1 MDENQAIKTDGFR
14 IYYEVAI
21 GVIVLAVLYVI
32 SRQNYLLF
40 HGIAEVFSSVV
51 AFMIFILAWHTR
63 RLMDNDYLLFLGIAF
78 LFIGALDLIHMLAY
92 SGMGVFEGYGSN
104 LPTQLWV
111 ATRYMEALSL
121 LIAPLFLARR
131 LWARLNFAVYTAVS
145 ALVLLSI
152 FYWDIF
158 PTCYVEGVGLT
169 AFKRISEYLISFIL
183 LLAIIVLFR
192 NREKFDPRVFKLM
205 VASIAVTIASELSF
219 TLYVDP
225 YGFFNLM
232 GHYLKIISFYL
243 IYRAIVETGL
253 ERPYDILFRDLK
265 LREEEIEEREKR
277 ERAILDASLD
287 SISLVKPDGTILA
300 CNETTARRLGRE
312 VEDLIGSNIFDFL
325 SPDVAARRRAIIDK
339 VFREGQILR
348 FEDER
353 QGIYFENS
361 VYPIFDRKGDVE
373 MLAVFAKDI
382 TERKKAEAELLAS
395 REMWE
400 RSFNAVKEGLFI
412 MDEDRNILQFNSAL
426 AEIAGEKARDLAG
439 LKCYQVMHN
448 VEDPPTDC
456 VTCTALETGEEVRA
470 EVYEPS
476 LDKHLEMSASPIPGA
491 GGEPGLVIHLIR
503 DITERKRAEELLE
516 RFAYE
521 LQERVKELNCLLGI
535 SRIVEKSGLSLEDR
549 LREIVEII
557 PPSLQYPEITCAR
570 INLRDGVFENEDF
583 RETPRELNA
592 DIIVYGVKAGS
603 VKVCYLEERPQADA
617 GPFLKEEEELIAAIA
632 ERLGRIVE
640 RMESEVELK
649 RYREQ
654 LEELVGDRTRKLQDV
669 NIKLQQE
676 ISERKQKE
684 RELRKTAGQLRALST
699 RMETVLEEERQRISL
714 EVHDKLGQELTGL
727 KMNLSLLQRRMAGEE
742 EYVEGVREISEMAD
756 DIIQSVQEISMELRP
771 SILDDLGLDAALEW
785 QLKSFGETTDIE
797 TRFISSVDSDLIDP
811 DLGTALFRIFQEALT
826 NIARHAAAG
835 RVEVELSG
843 EDGELLLMISDDGRG
858 IKESEKSGIGSLGIL
873 GMQERANA
881 FGGRVDMSE
890 RENGGTTV
898 KVRIPFAGSG
908 ESKIS
913 REEIE
918 E

>member
-1 MDENQAIKTDGFR
+1 MDENLEEKTGGFH

-32 SRQNYLLF
+32 SRNNYLLF

-78 LFIGALDLIHMLAY
+78 LFIGVLDLIHMLAY
-92 SGMGVFEGYGSN
+92 SGMGVFEGYGTN
-104 LPTQLWV
+104 LATQLWI
-111 ATRYMEALSL
+111 AARYMEALSL

-131 LWARLNFAVYTAVS
+131 LWVRLNFAVYTAVG
-145 ALVLLSI
+145 ALILLSI

-169 AFKRISEYLISFIL
+169 AFKRISEYVISFIL
-183 LLAIIVLFR
+183 LLAIVVLFR

-265 LREEEIEEREKR
+265 LREEELEERERR
-277 ERAILDASLD
+277 ERAILDASLE
-287 SISLVKPDGTILA
+287 SITLVKPDGTVLTA
-300 CNETTARRLGRE
+300 NETIASRLGKE
-312 VEDLIGSNIFDFL
+312 LEELIGSNIFDFFH
-325 SPDVAARRRAIIDK
+325 PDMAARGRMLINRG
-339 VFREGQILR
+339 FREGQIVR
-348 FEDER
+348 FEDEL
-353 QGIYFENS
+353 QGTYFDNTIYP
-361 VYPIFDRKGDVE
+361 VFDRKGGVE
-373 MLAVFAKDI
+373 MLAVFARDV

-412 MDEDRNILQFNSAL
+412 MDEDRNILQFNSAF
-426 AEIAGEKARDLAG
+426 AEIVGEKARDLVG
-439 LKCYQVMHN
+439 RKCYEVMHN
-448 VEDPPTDC
+448 AENPPTDC
-456 VTCTALETGEEVRA
+456 VTCTALEKGEEVRA
-470 EVYEPS
+470 EVYEPA
-476 LDKHLEMSASPIPGA
+476 LDKHLEMSAGPVPGT
-491 GGEPGLVIHLIR
+491 GGEPGLVVHLIR
-503 DITERKRAEELLE
+503 DITERKRAEEKLE
-516 RFAYE
+516 RFSYE
-521 LQERVKELNCLLGI
+521 LQGRVKELNCLYGI
-535 SRIVEKSGLSLEDR
+535 SRIVEMAGLSLEDI
-549 LREIVEII
+549 LVEIVDII
-557 PPSLQYPEITCAR
+557 PPSWQYPEITCAR
-570 INLRDGVFENEDF
+570 ITLRDSAFETEDF
-583 RETPRELNA
+583 QETPWRLSR
-592 DIIVYGVKAGS
+592 DIIVYGNRAGS
-603 VKVCYLEERPQADA
+603 VEVYYLEERPEADV
-617 GPFLKEEEELIAAIA
+617 GPFLNEEEGLLRALA

-640 RMESEVELK
+640 RKESEAELK

-654 LEELVGDRTRKLQDV
+654 LEELVGERTRELQET
-669 NIKLQQE
+669 NILLQQE
-676 ISERKQKE
+676 VSERKQKE
-684 RELRKTAGQLRALST
+684 RELKKTAGQLRALSM
-699 RMETVLEEERQRISL
+699 RMETILEEERQRIAL

-727 KMNLSLLQRRMAGEE
+727 KMNLSLLERRMAGEE
-742 EYVEGVREISEMAD
+742 KYMKRIREISEMAD

-771 SILDDLGLDAALEW
+771 SVLDDIGLDAALEW
-785 QLKSFGETTDIE
+785 QLESFGEKADIE

-811 DLGTALFRIFQEALT
+811 DLGTALYRIFQEALT
-826 NIARHAAAG
+826 NIIRHAAAG

-858 IKESEKSGIGSLGIL
+858 IKESEKSGLGSLGIL
-873 GMQERANA
+873 GMKERAKA

-890 RENGGTTV
+890 REDGGTTV

-913 REEIE
+913 RDEIE
-918 E
+918 G